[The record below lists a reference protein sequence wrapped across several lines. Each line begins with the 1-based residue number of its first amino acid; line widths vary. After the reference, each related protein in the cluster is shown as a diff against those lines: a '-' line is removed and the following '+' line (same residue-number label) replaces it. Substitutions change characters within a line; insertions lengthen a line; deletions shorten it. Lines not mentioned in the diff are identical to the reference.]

1 LALNLYS
8 IPPLLTLCCFLGLV
22 TLTIVR
28 SIWQGLW
35 TKTNIL
41 FLIICIFG
49 SFLNI
54 DILFAFNSRSAENA
68 LLVSRIDHIFLVF
81 AGPVFIQ
88 FFHTYLNISDR
99 KWLVYLV
106 YTYSLFLVCLVPTPL
121 YIESMQK
128 HFFGFFAKGGK
139 LYLLFGIG
147 GLIISTYILFI
158 LYNAIRTEKSSAMK
172 NRLKY
177 VLAGFGIMGIING
190 LDVLPILGYSVYP
203 PGNMSFIPLII
214 FAVGLFKHDLLDMG
228 ILIKKSLLYSMIT
241 AFLTCIYAFLI
252 IVADKVFKNFN
263 FADTYYFPILLFLLV
278 AIIFGPVKT
287 KVQAIIDHLFSKGKY
302 DYQKTIKQVSRI
314 IASVLDY
321 DEIAKLLVQTVFK
334 AMRVERCHIFLRD
347 ISGIGFK
354 EYSSKEK
361 RLNFA
366 DSASS
371 LDQFFLIKFI
381 KEHHQPILRKY
392 ITERK
397 YGKNMRPLLSDMNE
411 LGAEVVLPMIFKDRL
426 SGLIVLGEKLSGDLF
441 SQEDLDL
448 LETLSSQS
456 ALAIENANSYR
467 QLDELN
473 QNLERIVQE
482 RTRKLNDA
490 LVEKEKTQDQLI
502 RSESLAAI
510 GQLVAGTAHELNNPL
525 TSVSSLIQSTLEDL
539 VQMADKITLDQE
551 LVDDLKFA
559 LKELSR
565 AKNIV
570 ASLLGL
576 SRQTQT
582 YTEPVDLNMVVTDA
596 LRILF
601 NEYKH
606 YDLEISEDYAPD
618 LPDVQGN
625 FANLGQVVLNIIKNA
640 IDAVSKNKG
649 SIFLATRF
657 DKDAY
662 QVVFSCRDTG
672 SGIDPLIQKDIFK
685 PFFTTKAVGK
695 GTGLGLYICHEIVKK
710 HGGVLSLEENDSQ
723 GACFVMRLPAGVD
736 PIS

>member
-1 LALNLYS
+1 MNLYS
-8 IPPLLTLCCFLGLV
+8 IPPLLTLCFFLGLV
-22 TLTIVR
+22 VLTVVR
-28 SIWQGLW
+28 SLGQRLW

-54 DILFAFNSRSAENA
+54 DILFAFNSQSAEKA
-68 LLVSRIDHIFLVF
+68 LLISRIDHVFLVF
-81 AGPVFIQ
+81 SGPVFIQ
-88 FFHTYLNISDR
+88 FFHAYLNILRR

-106 YTYSLFLVCLVPTPL
+106 YAYSIFLLCLVPTPL
-121 YIESMQK
+121 YIQSMQK
-128 HFFGFFAKGGK
+128 HFFGFFASGGK

-147 GLIISTYILFI
+147 GLIIGTYILFI
-158 LYNAIRTEKSSAMK
+158 LYNAIRNEKSSAKK

-177 VLAGFGIMGIING
+177 VLAGFGTMGLING

-203 PGNMSFIPLII
+203 PGNLSFIPLII

-228 ILIKKSLLYSMIT
+228 ILIKKSLLYSLIT

-252 IVADKVFKNFN
+252 IIADKVFKNFN
-263 FADTYYFPILLFLLV
+263 FSDSYYFPILLFLLV
-278 AIIFGPVKT
+278 AFIFGPLKT
-287 KVQAIIDHLFSKGKY
+287 KVQTVIDHIFSKGKY
-302 DYQKTIKQVSRI
+302 DYQKTIKQVSRMI
-314 IASVLDY
+314 TSVLDY
-321 DEIAKLLVQTVFK
+321 DEIAKLLIQTVFK
-334 AMRVERCHIFLRD
+334 SMRVDRCILFLRD
-347 ISGIGFK
+347 TSGTGFK
-354 EYSSKEK
+354 IYSSKEK
-361 RLNFA
+361 PDDLKH
-366 DSASS
+366 SVSG
-371 LDQFFLIKFI
+371 LDKSFIIHFI
-381 KEHHQPILRKY
+381 KEHHQPIIRKH

-397 YGKNMRPLLSDMNE
+397 FGKKVSSILSDMDE
-411 LGAEVVLPMIFKDRL
+411 LCAEVLLPMIFKDKL
-426 SGLIVLGEKLSGDLF
+426 NGFIVLGEKLSGDLF
-441 SQEDLDL
+441 SPEDLDL

-456 ALAIENANSYR
+456 ALAMENANSYR
-467 QLDELN
+467 QLNELN
-473 QNLERIVQE
+473 RNLENIVKE

-525 TSVSSLIQSTLEDL
+525 TSVSSLIQSTVEDL
-539 VQMADKITLDQE
+539 VQIADKITLDQE
-551 LVDDLKFA
+551 LIDDLKFA

-565 AKNIV
+565 ARDIV

-582 YTEPVDLNMVVTDA
+582 YTEPVNLNMVVTDA
-596 LRILF
+596 LRILY

-606 YDLEISEDYAPD
+606 YDLEISEDYDPE

-640 IDAVSKNKG
+640 IDAVSENKG
-649 SIFLATRF
+649 SIFLTTRF
-657 DKDAY
+657 DKDVH

-672 SGIDPLIQKDIFK
+672 PGIDILIQKDIFK

-723 GACFVMRLPAGVD
+723 STCFVMKLPTGAD
-736 PIS
+736 PFS